1 MLSRQSDFRETR
13 EVTLTDVT
21 ATLTLY
27 FMTDVRIMSLCT
39 REFRADRRREERAAL
54 EKSVTPDLCG

>member
-27 FMTDVRIMSLCT
+27 FMTDVRIMSLCI
-39 REFRADRRREERAAL
+39 REFRADRRGG
-54 EKSVTPDLCG
+54 SVLLLRSQ